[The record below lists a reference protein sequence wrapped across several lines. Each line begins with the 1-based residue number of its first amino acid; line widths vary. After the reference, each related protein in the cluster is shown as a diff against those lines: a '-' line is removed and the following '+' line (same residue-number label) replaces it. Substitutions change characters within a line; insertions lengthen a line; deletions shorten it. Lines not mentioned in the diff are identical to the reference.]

1 MSASSGWRSG
11 DGALWLSTGAVTLT
25 LLLTVTL
32 LVLLARVGFGH
43 FWPEPLPTLTF
54 DSSAGQPPLVAARR
68 DHSTFA
74 PAEGGLKARTLLR
87 TGNRDTAPP
96 DFRWVADDSFRSA
109 RFDRSAVELER
120 RSWGPAL
127 GLLAP
132 PEAPATDR
140 AALAARQWAL
150 LENALVL
157 PPETRTGTLTLYG
170 ADGTAWSLA
179 LAEVV
184 RAWRPNAMDLGEKLS
199 LYFSRIGAFISEP
212 PREANTEGGIF
223 PALFGTVLM
232 VMLMTVV
239 VTPIGVVAALY
250 LHEYAPQGPLTQTLR
265 IAVNNL
271 AGVPSIVY
279 GVFGLGFFVYL
290 VGGGLDRAFF
300 ADTLPAPTLGTP
312 GLLWASLT
320 LALLTLPVMI
330 VATEEGLSRIPRQ
343 LREAS
348 LALGATR
355 FETLRYIILPQA
367 LPAVLTGVILAVAR
381 GAGEVA
387 PLMLVGVV
395 KLAPELPL
403 DSTFPFLHVDR
414 QFMHLGFHIYDLAF
428 QSPNVEAA
436 RPLVYASA
444 LLLVLMIVLLNLGAV
459 LLRAYLRGRH
469 RDPLG

>member
-25 LLLTVTL
+25 LLLTVAL

-54 DSSAGQPPLVAARR
+54 DSSSGQPPLIAARR

-74 PAEGGLKARTLLR
+74 PAEGGLEARTLLR

-150 LENALVL
+150 LESALVL

>member
-25 LLLTVTL
+25 LLLTVAL

-54 DSSAGQPPLVAARR
+54 DSSSGQPPLIAARR

-74 PAEGGLKARTLLR
+74 PAEGGLEARTLLR

>member
-25 LLLTVTL
+25 LLLTVAL

-54 DSSAGQPPLVAARR
+54 DSSSGQPPLVAARR

-74 PAEGGLKARTLLR
+74 PAEGGLEARTLLR

>member
-68 DHSTFA
+68 DRSTFA
-74 PAEGGLKARTLLR
+74 PAEGGLEARTLLR

-96 DFRWVADDSFRSA
+96 DFRWVADDGFRSA

-250 LHEYAPQGPLTQTLR
+250 LHEYAPQGPLTQMLR

-300 ADTLPAPTLGTP
+300 ADTLPAPTFGTP

-381 GAGEVA
+381 GAGKWHPSCWWA
-387 PLMLVGVV
+387 W
-395 KLAPELPL
+395 
-403 DSTFPFLHVDR
+403 
-414 QFMHLGFHIYDLAF
+414 
-428 QSPNVEAA
+428 
-436 RPLVYASA
+436 
-444 LLLVLMIVLLNLGAV
+444 
-459 LLRAYLRGRH
+459 
-469 RDPLG
+469 

>member
-1 MSASSGWRSG
+1 MKTPSGWRSG

-32 LVLLARVGFGH
+32 LILLGRVGFGH
-43 FWPEPLPTLTF
+43 FWPEPLATFTF
-54 DSSAGQPPLVAARR
+54 DPPTGRAPVVAARR
-68 DHSTFA
+68 EHGTFA
-74 PAEGGLKARTLLR
+74 LAEGGMEARTLLR
-87 TGNRDTAPP
+87 TGNRDTAAP
-96 DFRWVADDSFRSA
+96 DFRWIADASLRSA
-109 RFDRSAVELER
+109 HFDPAAIELER

-132 PEAPATDR
+132 PEAPATER
-140 AALAARQWAL
+140 AALAAGQWARLEGALTL
-150 LENALVL
+150 LPQA
-157 PPETRTGTLTLYG
+157 RSGTLTLYG
-170 ADGTAWSLA
+170 ADGSARPLP

-184 RAWRPNAMDLGEKLS
+184 RAWRPNAMDLREKLS

-250 LHEYAPQGPLTQTLR
+250 LHEYAPQGPLTQMLR

-290 VGGGLDRAFF
+290 VGGSLDRAFF
-300 ADTLPAPTLGTP
+300 ADTLPAPTFGTP

-355 FETLRYIILPQA
+355 FETLRYVILPQA

-403 DSTFPFLHVDR
+403 DGTFPFLHLDR

>member
-54 DSSAGQPPLVAARR
+54 DSSSGQPPLVAARR

-74 PAEGGLKARTLLR
+74 PAEGGLEARTLLR

-300 ADTLPAPTLGTP
+300 ADTLPAPTFGTP

>member
-1 MSASSGWRSG
+1 MSRTVGWRAG
-11 DGALWLSTGAVTLT
+11 DGALWLSTGAVALT
-25 LLLTVTL
+25 LLMTL
-32 LVLLARVGFGH
+32 ALLGLLAQAGFGH
-43 FWPEPLPTLTF
+43 FWPKALATVTF
-54 DSSAGQPPLVAARR
+54 PERQGAPPVLAELREQSA
-68 DHSTFA
+68 FA
-74 PAEGGLKARTLLR
+74 NAEGELEPRWLLR
-87 TGNRDTAPP
+87 TGNRDWAAP
-96 DFRWVADDSFRSA
+96 DFRWVPVQGLGTVH
-109 RFDRSAVELER
+109 FDPHAVELER

-132 PEAPATDR
+132 PGVPQAERQGAAE
-140 AALAARQWAL
+140 AALTALEAALR
-150 LENALVL
+150 V
-157 PPETRTGTLTLYG
+157 PPGEREGALTLFA
-170 ADGTAWSLA
+170 ADGQRQA
-179 LAEVV
+179 LPYRQIV
-184 RAWRPNAMDLGEKLS
+184 RYWLPNAMGWNAKLGV
-199 LYFSRIGAFISEP
+199 YFARLGAFLHEP

-232 VMLMTVV
+232 VMLMTVI
-239 VTPIGVVAALY
+239 VTPIGVIAAVY
-250 LHEYAPQGPLTQTLR
+250 LHEYAPQGMLTQTLR
-265 IAVNNL
+265 VAVNNL

-279 GVFGLGFFVYL
+279 GVFGLGFFVYV
-290 VGGGLDRAFF
+290 VGHRMDQALF
-300 ADTLPAPTLGTP
+300 ADALPAPTFGTP

-330 VATEEGLSRIPRQ
+330 VATEEGLSRVPRQ

-355 FETLRYIILPQA
+355 LETLRKIILPSA

-403 DSTFPFLHVDR
+403 DGTFPYLHLER

-444 LLLVLMIVLLNLGAV
+444 LLLVIMIVLLNLGAV
-459 LLRAYLRGRH
+459 VLRAHLRGRH

>member
-1 MSASSGWRSG
+1 M
-11 DGALWLSTGAVTLT
+11 
-25 LLLTVTL
+25 
-32 LVLLARVGFGH
+32 VL
-43 FWPEPLPTLTF
+43 
-54 DSSAGQPPLVAARR
+54 
-68 DHSTFA
+68 
-74 PAEGGLKARTLLR
+74 
-87 TGNRDTAPP
+87 
-96 DFRWVADDSFRSA
+96 
-109 RFDRSAVELER
+109 
-120 RSWGPAL
+120 
-127 GLLAP
+127 
-132 PEAPATDR
+132 
-140 AALAARQWAL
+140 
-150 LENALVL
+150 
-157 PPETRTGTLTLYG
+157 
-170 ADGTAWSLA
+170 
-179 LAEVV
+179 
-184 RAWRPNAMDLGEKLS
+184 
-199 LYFSRIGAFISEP
+199 
-212 PREANTEGGIF
+212 
-223 PALFGTVLM
+223 
-232 VMLMTVV
+232 LMTVV

-250 LHEYAPQGPLTQTLR
+250 LHEYAPQGPLTQMLR

-290 VGGGLDRAFF
+290 VGGSLDRAFF
-300 ADTLPAPTLGTP
+300 ADTLPAPTFGTP

-355 FETLRYIILPQA
+355 FETLRYVIFPQA

-403 DSTFPFLHVDR
+403 DGTFPFLHLDR

>member
-1 MSASSGWRSG
+1 MKTPSGWRSG

-25 LLLTVTL
+25 LLLTALL
-32 LVLLARVGFGH
+32 LVLLGRVGFGH
-43 FWPEPLPTLTF
+43 FWPEPLATITF
-54 DSSAGQPPLVAARR
+54 DTASGQPPVVAALREQ
-68 DHSTFA
+68 STFVL
-74 PAEGGLKARTLLR
+74 AEGGRETRTLLR

-96 DFRWVADDSFRSA
+96 DFRWVADGSLQDEDY
-109 RFDRSAVELER
+109 DRAAIELER
-120 RSWGPAL
+120 HSWGPAL

-132 PEAPATDR
+132 PEAPAAER
-140 AALAARQWAL
+140 AALATRQWAR
-150 LENALVL
+150 LERALAL
-157 PPETRTGTLTLYG
+157 PPEARTGTLTLFDPEG
-170 ADGTAWSLA
+170 SPRTLPFR
-179 LAEVV
+179 EVV
-184 RAWRPNAMDLGEKLS
+184 RAWRPNAMGLREKLS
-199 LYFSRIGAFISEP
+199 LYFARLGAFLTEP

-232 VMLMTVV
+232 VMLMTIV
-239 VTPIGVVAALY
+239 VTPIGVVAAVY
-250 LHEYAPQGPLTQTLR
+250 LHEYAPQGTLTQTLR

-279 GVFGLGFFVYL
+279 GVFGLGFFVYV
-290 VGGGLDRAFF
+290 VGGSLDRTFF
-300 ADTLPAPTLGTP
+300 ADALPAPTFGTP

-355 FETLRYIILPQA
+355 LETLRYVILPQA

-403 DSTFPFLHVDR
+403 DSTFPFLHLDR

-444 LLLVLMIVLLNLGAV
+444 LLLVLMIVFLNLGAV